1 MLAFSAAG
9 LFVGLAVGV
18 TGVGGGSLMTPL
30 LILLF
35 GFAPSAAVGT
45 DLLYA
50 AGTKG
55 FGTWLHGRQQT
66 VDWRVV
72 GLMASGSLPAAVL
85 TILWLHFVGLEP
97 WVEELMTV
105 TLCVAII
112 STAILTLARNWLVA
126 RVVNG
131 GGDVDESGLPSS
143 VRRWREPATV
153 IGGVTLG
160 VLVTLSSVG
169 AGVLGTTLL
178 LLLYPRRAAIKIVG
192 TDIAHAVPLTLVAGL
207 GHLSLGTTDLP
218 VLGFLLLGSLPGI
231 YIGTRLGSR
240 LPDGLLRPIISVL
253 LVVIALSM
261 LFDSVHTLI
270 SFG

>member
-1 MLAFSAAG
+1 MFAFSVAG
-9 LFVGLAVGV
+9 LVVGMAVGI
-18 TGVGGGSLMTPL
+18 TGVGGGSLMTPI
-30 LILLF
+30 LILVF

-72 GLMASGSLPAAVL
+72 GLMASGSLPSAVL
-85 TILWLHFVGLEP
+85 TIGWLHYVGLSP
-97 WVEELMTV
+97 WVEHLMTI

-112 STAILTLARNWLVA
+112 TTAVLTLVRKRLMARIGALDNQ
-126 RVVNG
+126 G
-131 GGDVDESGLPSS
+131 SGLPPHLLQL
-143 VRRWREPATV
+143 REPITV
-153 IGGVTLG
+153 AGGVVLG

-178 LLLYPRRAAIKIVG
+178 LLLYPRRAAIRIVG

-231 YIGTRLGSR
+231 YLGTRLGTR

-253 LVVIALSM
+253 LLVIGASM
-261 LFDSVHTLI
+261 LFDSVVSLVLPV
-270 SFG
+270 

>member
-1 MLAFSAAG
+1 MFAFSIAG
-9 LFVGLAVGV
+9 LVVGIAVGV

-30 LILLF
+30 LILIF

-72 GLMASGSLPAAVL
+72 GLMCSGSLPSAVL
-85 TILWLHFVGLEP
+85 TILWLHHVGLDP
-97 WVEELMTV
+97 WVESLMTI

-112 STAILTLARNWLVA
+112 TTAVLTLVRKQIMKHMDAPDA
-126 RVVNG
+126 DG
-131 GGDVDESGLPSS
+131 SGLPAGLLKL
-143 VRRWREPATV
+143 REPLTV
-153 IGGVTLG
+153 IGGIVLG

-178 LLLYPRRAAIKIVG
+178 LLLYPRRAAIRIVG
-192 TDIAHAVPLTLVAGL
+192 TDIAHAVPLTLVAGI

-231 YIGTRLGSR
+231 YLGTRLGTR
-240 LPDGLLRPIISVL
+240 LPDGLLRPIMSVL
-253 LVVIALSM
+253 LLVIGASM
-261 LFDSVHTLI
+261 LFDSVLSLMHQ
-270 SFG
+270 S

>member
-35 GFAPSAAVGT
+35 GFSPSAAVGT

-72 GLMASGSLPAAVL
+72 GLMASGSLPAAVV
-85 TILWLHFVGLEP
+85 TILWLHLVGLEP

-105 TLCVAII
+105 TLCLAII
-112 STAILTLARNWLVA
+112 TTAVLTLLRRHIL
-126 RVVNG
+126 RYLTRDG
-131 GGDVDESGLPSS
+131 TLEESGLPASMH
-143 VRRWREPATV
+143 RWREPVTV
-153 IGGVTLG
+153 VGGVVLG
-160 VLVTLSSVG
+160 ALVTLSSVG

-178 LLLYPRRAAIKIVG
+178 LLLYPRLAAIRVVG

-207 GHLSLGTTDLP
+207 GHLSLGTTDLA
-218 VLGFLLLGSLPGI
+218 VLAFLMLGSLPGI
-231 YIGTRLGSR
+231 YLGTRLGSR

-253 LVVIALSM
+253 LLVVAVSM
-261 LFDSVHTLI
+261 LFDSVRTLTAA
-270 SFG
+270 G

>member
-1 MLAFSAAG
+1 MLAFSVAG
-9 LFVGLAVGV
+9 LIVGLAVGV

-55 FGTWLHGRQQT
+55 FGTWLHGRQRT

-72 GLMASGSLPAAVL
+72 GLMASGSLPAATL
-85 TILWLHFVGLEP
+85 TILWLHFVGLHP
-97 WVEELMTV
+97 WVENMMTM
-105 TLCVAII
+105 TLCLAII
-112 STAILTLARNWLVA
+112 ATAVLSLVRKRLVA
-126 RVVNG
+126 RMEN
-131 GGDVDESGLPSS
+131 DPDNESGLPKSLL
-143 VRRWREPATV
+143 RWREPITV
-153 IGGVTLG
+153 GGGVLLG

-169 AGVLGTTLL
+169 AGVLGTTML

-192 TDIAHAVPLTLVAGL
+192 TDIAHAVPLTLIAGI

-218 VLGFLLLGSLPGI
+218 VLGMLLLGSLPGI
-231 YIGTRLGSR
+231 YIGTRLSTR

-253 LVVIALSM
+253 LLVIGSSM
-261 LFDSVHTLI
+261 LFDSARSLMG
-270 SFG
+270 S

>member
-1 MLAFSAAG
+1 MLAFSIAG
-9 LFVGLAVGV
+9 LVVGLAVGV

-30 LILLF
+30 LILIF

-72 GLMASGSLPAAVL
+72 GLMSAGSLPAAVI
-85 TILWLHFVGLEP
+85 TIFWLHYVGLSP
-97 WVEELMTV
+97 WVESLMTI

-112 STAILTLARNWLVA
+112 ATAVLTLVRKRIMARM
-126 RVVNG
+126 
-131 GGDVDESGLPSS
+131 DVSDADESGLPPGLLKL
-143 VRRWREPATV
+143 REPITV
-153 IGGVTLG
+153 IGGIVLG

-169 AGVLGTTLL
+169 AGVLGTTML
-178 LLLYPRRAAIKIVG
+178 LLLYPRRAAIRIVG
-192 TDIAHAVPLTLVAGL
+192 TDIAHAVPLTLIAGI

-231 YIGTRLGSR
+231 YLGTRLGSR

-253 LVVIALSM
+253 LLVIGASM
-261 LFDSVHTLI
+261 LFDSVASLMHTV
-270 SFG
+270 

>member
-1 MLAFSAAG
+1 MLAFTAAG
-9 LFVGLAVGV
+9 LIVGIAVGV

-30 LILLF
+30 LILVF

-66 VDWRVV
+66 VDWHVV
-72 GLMASGSLPAAVL
+72 GLMSAGSLPAAVL
-85 TILWLHFVGLEP
+85 TICWLHFVGLHP
-97 WVEELMTV
+97 WVEDLMTI

-112 STAILTLARNWLVA
+112 ATAVLTLVRKRLMAWL
-126 RVVNG
+126 
-131 GGDVDESGLPSS
+131 GGDNGSASGLPESLEQ
-143 VRRWREPATV
+143 WRGAITV
-153 IGGVTLG
+153 FGGIVLG

-169 AGVLGTTLL
+169 AGVLGTTML
-178 LLLYPRRAAIKIVG
+178 LLLYPNREAIRIVG

-231 YIGTRLGSR
+231 YLGTRLGSR
-240 LPDGLLRPIISVL
+240 LPDGVLRPIISVL
-253 LVVIALSM
+253 LLLIGSSM
-261 LFDSVHTLI
+261 LLDSARSLLA
-270 SFG
+270 G

>member
-1 MLAFSAAG
+1 MFAFSIAG
-9 LFVGLAVGV
+9 LIVGMAVGI

-30 LILLF
+30 LILIF

-85 TILWLHFVGLEP
+85 TVVWLHYVGLSP
-97 WVEELMTV
+97 WVESLMTI
-105 TLCVAII
+105 TLCVAIVM
-112 STAILTLARNWLVA
+112 TAVLTLVRKRLMACIGPADAR
-126 RVVNG
+126 
-131 GGDVDESGLPSS
+131 DSGLPP
-143 VRRWREPATV
+143 RLLALREPITV
-153 IGGVTLG
+153 AGGVVLG

-178 LLLYPRRAAIKIVG
+178 LLLYPRRAAIRIVG
-192 TDIAHAVPLTLVAGL
+192 TDIAHAVPLTLIAGI
-207 GHLSLGTTDLP
+207 GHLTLGTTDLP

-231 YIGTRLGSR
+231 YIGTRLGTR

-253 LVVIALSM
+253 LLVIGASM
-261 LFDSVHTLI
+261 LFDSVMTLI
-270 SFG
+270 HPV

>member
-1 MLAFSAAG
+1 MLAFSVAG
-9 LFVGLAVGV
+9 LIVGLAVGV

-30 LILLF
+30 LILIF

-72 GLMASGSLPAAVL
+72 GLMASGSLPAAVI
-85 TILWLHFVGLEP
+85 TICWLHFVGLHP
-97 WVEELMTV
+97 WVEDLMTI
-105 TLCVAII
+105 TLCIAII
-112 STAILTLARNWLVA
+112 ATAVLTLFRARLMILL
-126 RVVNG
+126 
-131 GGDVDESGLPSS
+131 GGDNGSQSGLPDG
-143 VRRWREPATV
+143 VERWRAVITV
-153 IGGVTLG
+153 IGGVVLG

-169 AGVLGTTLL
+169 AGVLGTTML
-178 LLLYPRRAAIKIVG
+178 LLLYPRREAIRIVG

-231 YIGTRLGSR
+231 YIGTRLGTR

-253 LVVIALSM
+253 LLLIGSSM
-261 LFDSVHTLI
+261 LLDSARSL
-270 SFG
+270 FAG